1 MNPNETPRGMT
12 LTSPGFAEGQAL
24 RRTCT
29 ADGADVSPAL
39 HWGQAPAGTR
49 SFVVICRDADAAGGT
64 FMHWLIYNIPGTA
77 SGIPE
82 GVPRQEKL
90 DDGSIQGT
98 NDFQVAGYN
107 GPNPPPAR
115 EHKYY
120 FELYALDIMLPVES
134 GVRAARLREMMDG
147 HILATARLMG
157 TYRR

>member
-1 MNPNETPRGMT
+1 M
-12 LTSPGFAEGQAL
+12 
-24 RRTCT
+24 
-29 ADGADVSPAL
+29 
-39 HWGQAPAGTR
+39 
-49 SFVVICRDADAAGGT
+49 
-64 FMHWLIYNIPGTA
+64 
-77 SGIPE
+77 
-82 GVPRQEKL
+82 

-120 FELYALDIMLPVES
+120 FELYALDTMLPAES
-134 GVRAARLREMMDG
+134 GVRAARLRELMDG